1 LYEFKIMLFG
11 LCNAPATFQR
21 FMEIVLAGLTRN
33 QCFVY
38 LDNILIVYFD
48 CFSFLG
54 RTSWEPPPG
63 VCSSTKCWAT
73 TKTKEMHICPT
84 KGLIPRTHN
93 IVARD
98 WSRPRQGWECQRV
111 PCTTKPEDPPT
122 IFGISLVLSSFY
134 SKLFQKLLILYTVSP
149 EDSRIIS
156 IIKD

>member
-1 LYEFKIMLFG
+1 MQCSSNLSTLHGNCSCRPNSQPMF
-11 LCNAPATFQR
+11 R
-21 FMEIVLAGLTRN
+21 VLE
-33 QCFVY
+33 Q
-38 LDNILIVYFD
+38 YFD

-93 IVARD
+93 IGARD

-149 EDSRIIS
+149 ERMHLSSGLTHVRSRS
-156 IIKD
+156 IL